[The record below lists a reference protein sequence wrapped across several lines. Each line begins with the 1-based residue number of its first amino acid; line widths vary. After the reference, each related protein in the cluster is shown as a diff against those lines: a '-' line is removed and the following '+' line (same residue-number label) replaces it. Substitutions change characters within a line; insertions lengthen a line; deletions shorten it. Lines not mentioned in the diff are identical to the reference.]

1 MNPKSLAQSTHTL
14 FSLPDVVTCI
24 NRMIDDPNAQ
34 TADLAETILCD
45 AGLAA
50 RLLRLANSAYYNP
63 RRRVET
69 VSHAIILLG
78 HRELRDLVMT
88 TVVVSIF
95 QGLPPEL
102 VNMDRFW
109 LHCIRCGSAARRLA
123 QHRHLHGNE
132 HFFIAGLL
140 HGVGKLVLYS
150 QYPERYREVLEL
162 AGEDE
167 SARIAAER
175 RIFKFTYA
183 EVGAELLKNW
193 RIFDH
198 LHMAIAHH
206 LEPARAPTPYR
217 LEATILHVAVQIA
230 NSMPADA
237 NALSDAPMDYTS
249 ANFASLAKL
258 LHLKPELLASLPA
271 EIDLQAREVFEIV
284 RPVSMASFSPYHS

>member
-1 MNPKSLAQSTHTL
+1 MDLKSLAQNTRTL

-24 NRMIDDPNAQ
+24 NQLIDDPNAQ
-34 TADLAETILCD
+34 TTDLAEAILCD

-69 VSHAIILLG
+69 IAHAIILLG
-78 HRELRDLVMT
+78 HRQLRDLVMT
-88 TVVVSIF
+88 TVAVSIF
-95 QGLPPEL
+95 KGLPPEL

-109 LHCIRCGSAARRLA
+109 LHSIRCGSAARRLA
-123 QHRHLHGNE
+123 QYRQFHETE

-162 AGEDE
+162 AGENE
-167 SARIAAER
+167 LARIAAER
-175 RIFKFTYA
+175 RVFKFTYA
-183 EVGAELLKNW
+183 EVGAELLKSW
-193 RIFDH
+193 RLYDH
-198 LHMAIAHH
+198 LHMAVAYH
-206 LEPARAPTPYR
+206 LEPSRAPSTYR

-230 NSMPADA
+230 NSMPAEAD
-237 NALSDAPMDYTS
+237 ALSDAPPDHTP

-258 LHLKPELLASLPA
+258 LNLKLEFLASLPT

-284 RPVSMASFSPYHS
+284 RPVPMASFSPYSS